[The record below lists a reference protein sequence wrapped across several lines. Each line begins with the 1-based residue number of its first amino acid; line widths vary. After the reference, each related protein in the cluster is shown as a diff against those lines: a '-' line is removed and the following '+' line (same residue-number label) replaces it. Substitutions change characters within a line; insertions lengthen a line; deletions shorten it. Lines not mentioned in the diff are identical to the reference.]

1 MKGQGRNGW
10 RRKQRSLRKREA
22 RVDSFLRRAP
32 RLLEEERNTIPP
44 PEELAMRPGIVVPT
58 RAEFNRVRRQYYMR
72 GVRLVVTVLA
82 FGVAAL
88 WFVQQLMRHT
98 YLFD

>member
-1 MKGQGRNGW
+1 MKGRGRSGF
-10 RRKQRSLRKREA
+10 RRKERSLRQREA

-44 PEELAMRPGIVVPT
+44 PEEFAARPGIVVPT
-58 RAEFNRVRRQYYMR
+58 RAEFIRVRRQYYLR
-72 GVRLVVTVLA
+72 GIRLVITVLA
-82 FGVAAL
+82 FGVAAV